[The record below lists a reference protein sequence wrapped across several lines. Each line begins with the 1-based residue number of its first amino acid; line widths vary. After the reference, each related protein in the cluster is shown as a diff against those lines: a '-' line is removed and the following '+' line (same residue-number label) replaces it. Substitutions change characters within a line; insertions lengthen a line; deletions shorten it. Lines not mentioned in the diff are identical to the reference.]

1 MLARVA
7 TRVNERMENI
17 GARRLHTVM
26 TTLLEDV
33 LFELPDRGKDAV
45 IVDAEMV
52 RDRLQSISEDEDL
65 RKYIL

>member
-1 MLARVA
+1 MA

-52 RDRLQSISEDEDL
+52 RDRLKSISEDEDL